1 MQRIACALVVISTS
15 CGGGQASKDASD
27 KKSSVGD
34 SPAMKCLAEAETK
47 RTAPVDAPER
57 MDLAHILVR
66 HAGVKNSADVTR
78 TEEEACLRAQ
88 EARKKLLGG
97 ADWDDVRKEY
107 SDEQGATEGVLLG
120 VAQGDLNPAFAGAAF
135 SLQVDELSYVVETPR
150 GFHVIWR
157 KK

>member
-1 MQRIACALVVISTS
+1 MQRIAWGLVLLLTG
-15 CGGGQASKDASD
+15 CGGQGAKDASD
-27 KKSSVGD
+27 QKSSLD
-34 SPAMKCLAEAETK
+34 DAPATKCLEEAQIK
-47 RTAPVDAPER
+47 RTAPVDAPQR
-57 MDLAHILVR
+57 MDLAQILVR

-88 EARKKLLGG
+88 EARKKLLAG
-97 ADWDDVRKEY
+97 ADWDKIREEY
-107 SDEQGATEGVLLG
+107 SDEKGATDGVLFG
-120 VAQGDLNPAFAGAAF
+120 VAQGDLHPAFAGAAF

>member
-1 MQRIACALVVISTS
+1 MQRMAWVSVLILAS
-15 CGGGQASKDASD
+15 CGGGQGAKSADD
-27 KKSSVGD
+27 EKSSLDD
-34 SPAMKCLAEAETK
+34 SPAMKCLEEAQIERK
-47 RTAPVDAPER
+47 APVDAPQR
-57 MDLAHILVR
+57 MDLGQILVR
-66 HAGVKNSADVTR
+66 HAGVKDSADVTR

-97 ADWDDVRKEY
+97 ADWDEVRKEY
-107 SDEQGATEGVLLG
+107 SDEKGATDGVLFG
-120 VAQGDLNPAFAGAAF
+120 VAQGDLHPAFAAAAF

>member
-1 MQRIACALVVISTS
+1 MQRIAWGLVLLLTG
-15 CGGGQASKDASD
+15 CGGGQGAKDASD
-27 KKSSVGD
+27 QKSSLD
-34 SPAMKCLAEAETK
+34 DAPATKCLEEAQIK
-47 RTAPVDAPER
+47 RTAPVDAPQR
-57 MDLAHILVR
+57 MDLAQILVR

-88 EARKKLLGG
+88 EARKKLLAG
-97 ADWDDVRKEY
+97 ADWDKIREEY
-107 SDEQGATEGVLLG
+107 SDEKGATDGVLFG
-120 VAQGDLNPAFAGAAF
+120 VAQGDLHPAFAGAAF

>member
-1 MQRIACALVVISTS
+1 MQRIAWVSVLVLTS
-15 CGGGQASKDASD
+15 CGGGQDAKSASD
-27 KKSSVGD
+27 KKSSLDD
-34 SPAMKCLAEAETK
+34 SPAMKCLEEAKTK

-57 MDLAHILVR
+57 MDLAQILVR

-97 ADWDDVRKEY
+97 ADWDKIREEY
-107 SDEQGATEGVLLG
+107 SDDKGATDGVLFG
-120 VAQGDLNPAFAGAAF
+120 VVQGDLNPTFAGAAF